1 MVELIQE
8 GYDVLILDN
17 LYNSKLK
24 CLDRLKQI
32 TGKQDIQ
39 YVNADLKK
47 IEEVDQIFAQFKPT
61 AVIHF
66 AGFKAVGESVSKPLE
81 YYDNNI
87 AGTINLLKVMQKFKC
102 NKIVFS
108 SSACVYGDGKQ
119 ICVEED
125 SGVPTNPY
133 GQTKAMI
140 EQILKDYTKSNA
152 DFVSIILRYFNPVGA
167 HISGLIGEDP

>member
-1 MVELIQE
+1 MELIQD

-39 YVNADLKK
+39 YVNADLKQ
-47 IEEVDQIFAQFKPT
+47 IEEIDQVFALFKPT

-66 AGFKAVGESVSKPLE
+66 AGYKAVGESVSKPLE

-87 AGTINLLKVMQKFKC
+87 AGTINLLKVM
-102 NKIVFS
+102 
-108 SSACVYGDGKQ
+108 
-119 ICVEED
+119 
-125 SGVPTNPY
+125 
-133 GQTKAMI
+133 
-140 EQILKDYTKSNA
+140 
-152 DFVSIILRYFNPVGA
+152 
-167 HISGLIGEDP
+167 

>member
-1 MVELIQE
+1 MTGGLGYIGSHTVVELIQD

-39 YVNADLKK
+39 YVNADLKQ
-47 IEEVDQIFAQFKPT
+47 IEEIDQVFTQFKPT

-66 AGFKAVGESVSKPLE
+66 AGYKAVGESVSKPLE

-87 AGTINLLKVMQKFKC
+87 AGTINLLKVM
-102 NKIVFS
+102 
-108 SSACVYGDGKQ
+108 
-119 ICVEED
+119 
-125 SGVPTNPY
+125 
-133 GQTKAMI
+133 
-140 EQILKDYTKSNA
+140 
-152 DFVSIILRYFNPVGA
+152 
-167 HISGLIGEDP
+167 